1 MIDSDQSSLM
11 GPMSTVKADAVSFP
25 ASKYILFPQSAYSS
39 AISALISSPEVNI
52 WEVTVLTS
60 LIGSLKISAHFS
72 IAAISS
78 SMPVQAENPSGRS
91 QIIYP
96 KSFKP

>member
-11 GPMSTVKADAVSFP
+11 GPISTVKAAAVSFP
-25 ASKYILFPQSAYSS
+25 ASKYFLFAQSACSS
-39 AISALISSPEVNI
+39 AMSALISSPDASM

-60 LIGSLKISAHFS
+60 LIGSLKISAHYS

-78 SMPVQAENPSGRS
+78 SMPEQAENPSGRS
-91 QIIYP
+91 QIICP